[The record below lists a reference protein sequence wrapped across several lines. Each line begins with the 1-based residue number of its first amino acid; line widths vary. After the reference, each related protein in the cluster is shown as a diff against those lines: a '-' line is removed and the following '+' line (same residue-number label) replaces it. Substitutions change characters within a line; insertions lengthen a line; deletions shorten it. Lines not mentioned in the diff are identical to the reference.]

1 MENEKKRT
9 LSNSETLTNAK
20 KMRSE
25 RNLLPKEFDLNH
37 AYSDEEQFDSSDAN
51 DVCDHDVTID
61 SKSTRRRCDDLAEQC
76 KDKNVPSDYEDD
88 DGDANGSREDLEGDE
103 VEEDEG
109 RDGKML
115 LEITG
120 LPVEALKGERSKSDV
135 VITDAYPVSIY
146 NPNHDGDSGISIRDL
161 LVTLHAKSDFSKLR
175 NSIHQIMPIQEL
187 DPECSPE
194 GAIASESEPKS
205 ENEERIFPLV
215 NGDGVAE
222 SHKEDG
228 AMLFELNKLPAK
240 KQRAGGHGR
249 RKIEL
254 KRLENRARRYTTFS
268 KRRNGL
274 FRKMTELCNMCASD
288 AAILTFSEA
297 DNIYAFGKPSVNSV
311 IDRYTAGTASASA
324 SASAAAAIEPDREQA
339 RELEDKCTE
348 ALTRL
353 EAEKKRGESVDK
365 VLAVVEGH
373 PIEALR
379 LEDVKQ
385 IQAMMEEMVQ
395 KTIPPHGLR
404 I

>member
-1 MENEKKRT
+1 MENMKKRT

-20 KMRSE
+20 KMRRK
-25 RNLLPKEFDLNH
+25 RNSLPKEFDLNH

-61 SKSTRRRCDDLAEQC
+61 SKSTCRRCDVLSEQC
-76 KDKNVPSDYEDD
+76 EDKNVPSDYEE

-109 RDGKML
+109 RDGRML

-135 VITDAYPVSIY
+135 IITDAYPVSIY
-146 NPNHDGDSGISIRDL
+146 NPNHDAIDGYSGISIRDL

-175 NSIHQIMPIQEL
+175 NNIHQIMPIQEL

-205 ENEERIFPLV
+205 ENEERIVPLV
-215 NGDGVAE
+215 NGDEVAE

-228 AMLFELNKLPAK
+228 AMPFELNKLPAK

-249 RKIEL
+249 RKVEL

-274 FRKMTELCNMCASD
+274 FRKMAELCNMCASE

-311 IDRYTAGTASASA
+311 VDRYTAGTASASA
-324 SASAAAAIEPDREQA
+324 SASAAAAIEHDREQA

-395 KTIPPHGLR
+395 KTIPPH
-404 I
+404 